1 MISQIRKVLKS
12 DKGDA
17 SHIDTAVLVMVLMIC
32 IVTAIN
38 VYALFVQHSRLDYF
52 AREMVVAA
60 AAAGDT
66 NAASVQA
73 RYNMLAAEVGFSPT
87 MTWSAGYL
95 TGTRVQYGDPLQ
107 VTLTVN
113 VSFSGLGIAADIP
126 IPIHARYSGI
136 SQRYWK

>member
-1 MISQIRKVLKS
+1 MKKIRDAILSQKA
-12 DKGDA
+12 DA

-66 NAASVQA
+66 NAATVQQ
-73 RYNMLAAEVGFSPT
+73 RYDMLAEEVGFSPAI
-87 MTWSAGYL
+87 TWSASYL
-95 TGTRVQYGDPLQ
+95 TGTRVQYGESMQ
-107 VTLTVN
+107 VTLTTN
-113 VSFSGLGIAADIP
+113 VSFSGLGMRADIP
-126 IPIHARYSGI
+126 IQIHARYSGI